1 MNELEVFAFAYCR
14 ALKEIR
20 WPKNTDFTRLQL
32 NPFTGC
38 VSLERISI
46 PTTINFEMPD
56 NLKEVEIHEDLRG
69 ISQNCFYYENTELED
84 KLYSNKGTIPLL
96 LKNPNYKLIDGF
108 MVNTKHKIALFYAE
122 RNKKEVR
129 IPDGIETISTY
140 CFDEYGYFRRD
151 FHENAYFG
159 TTLIPVEKVIIPKSV
174 KTLYSSAFCYCDNL
188 TSAIYEGKSS
198 DLKIKSN
205 PFKDCKNFTWFDSKI
220 LCSDTPKTNEKKTPG
235 MRFERLILI
244 HRAIASGSYPNSEN
258 LRQLCKR
265 KLGLRGLGLSTI
277 SRDIEFLRNRF
288 YAPIEY
294 DHIKRGYFYSED
306 FSLNFDADGINT
318 REEFMR
324 SLG

>member
-1 MNELEVFAFAYCR
+1 MRKYVLSVFVFLQFLSLFAASVPKWVSDVDSEFPKEKYIARLGSGNTVENARTDALGQIAGFFKSEV
-14 ALKEIR
+14 
-20 WPKNTDFTRLQL
+20 
-32 NPFTGC
+32 
-38 VSLERISI
+38 V
-46 PTTINFEMPD
+46 
-56 NLKEVEIHEDLRG
+56 
-69 ISQNCFYYENTELED
+69 
-84 KLYSNKGTIPLL
+84 
-96 LKNPNYKLIDGF
+96 
-108 MVNTKHKIALFYAE
+108 VNTKHKIALFYAE

-188 TSAIYEGKSS
+188 TSVIYEGKSS